1 MLNIVILSKSHL
13 KKLKEYKLALI
24 LTIAVV
30 FTSFSQIGIGTATP
44 HQSAILDVSSED
56 KGFLPPHMSKEQME
70 NDIIN
75 PARGLIV
82 YCTDCNP
89 EGIYIYG
96 EVYGEEEE
104 GFSPLQILKKDVE
117 KLGILDRRVITGTTT
132 FDIYPN
138 IRLTPSDATVDY
150 SLVEPLID
158 GVSITEGTTTVNI
171 AASVAD
177 GNYTITV
184 KATGNGNYIGEKE
197 ASFKLTISP
206 TGGNFAIPLG
216 GLSMQSPVEI
226 TKGITTTYHNLS
238 PTLRPSATVD
248 YSLEGDNVPQG
259 VFIRGGVTLNIP
271 ANMSIGEYEIILKA
285 TGNVDYTGYAQ
296 TTFTLKVTAPE
307 EDSTIINFTDTNF
320 EQAVRS
326 AYNIRTSNVTYG
338 DVKYGTRLNVSDKGI
353 TDMREIQYFTALTQL
368 HCYSN
373 PNLTTLDVSQNTAL
387 TQLRCYNN
395 NLTTLDLSQNT
406 ALTELHCSGNDLTAL
421 DVSNSTALIGLN
433 CYSNNLTTLDVS
445 QNTALTTLYCHINA
459 LTTLDLS
466 QNTALTQLH
475 CYRNPNLTTLNL
487 SQNTRLTYLQCE
499 GNNLTTLNL
508 SQNTRLTNLYCSNND
523 FTTLNLSQ
531 NTALTILRGQ
541 NNPQLLNL
549 DIRGVRSLSTSRSDP
564 LEIPTGNTTNNL
576 VTLKVHENIK
586 NHQNIATAKEE
597 RGNNL
602 TISTYSATPGSTNYT
617 LTCAD
622 YDPGTGACN

>member
-1 MLNIVILSKSHL
+1 
-13 KKLKEYKLALI
+13 
-24 LTIAVV
+24 
-30 FTSFSQIGIGTATP
+30 
-44 HQSAILDVSSED
+44 
-56 KGFLPPHMSKEQME
+56 
-70 NDIIN
+70 
-75 PARGLIV
+75 
-82 YCTDCNP
+82 
-89 EGIYIYG
+89 
-96 EVYGEEEE
+96 
-104 GFSPLQILKKDVE
+104 
-117 KLGILDRRVITGTTT
+117 
-132 FDIYPN
+132 
-138 IRLTPSDATVDY
+138 
-150 SLVEPLID
+150 
-158 GVSITEGTTTVNI
+158 
-171 AASVAD
+171 
-177 GNYTITV
+177 
-184 KATGNGNYIGEKE
+184 
-197 ASFKLTISP
+197 
-206 TGGNFAIPLG
+206 
-216 GLSMQSPVEI
+216 
-226 TKGITTTYHNLS
+226 
-238 PTLRPSATVD
+238 
-248 YSLEGDNVPQG
+248 
-259 VFIRGGVTLNIP
+259 
-271 ANMSIGEYEIILKA
+271 MSIGEYEIILKA
-285 TGNVDYTGYAQ
+285 TGNVDYSFKLSLRSFHKGGGGGGVATLNLPANISLKGYQIILVQ

-395 NLTTLDLSQNT
+395 NLTTLDVSQNT
-406 ALTELHCSGNDLTAL
+406 ALTQLHCSGNDLTAL

-445 QNTALTTLYCHINA
+445 QNTALTQLRCYNNNLTTLDLSQNTALTTLYCHNNA

-499 GNNLTTLNL
+499 GNNLTTLNV
-508 SQNTRLTNLYCSNND
+508 SQNTRLTNLYCNNNNL
-523 FTTLNLSQ
+523 TTLDVSQ
-531 NTALTILRGQ
+531 NTALTILSCQ
-541 NNPQLLNL
+541 NNPQLSNL
-549 DIRGVRSLSTSRSDP
+549 DIRGVRSISTSRYDP

-586 NHQNIATAKEE
+586 NYPEIVTAKAE

-622 YDPGTGACN
+622 YDPGTGACNQA